1 MPGAQDPK
9 SESYFGGTSQRRG
22 AQRNAADGRCS
33 TAFQEKEGT
42 IMQYATLILF
52 TLFVVA
58 ASVTGGRLIDTNL
71 GGLILNAL
79 IALVVI
85 WAIADGSHKAA

>member
-1 MPGAQDPK
+1 
-9 SESYFGGTSQRRG
+9 
-22 AQRNAADGRCS
+22 
-33 TAFQEKEGT
+33 
-42 IMQYATLILF
+42 MQYATLILF